1 MLLNLMLSKQK
12 LFELISNSLKISE
25 DEISFDSKIN
35 HIEEWD
41 SLGHITIMF
50 AIDKATKGKA
60 SKIVKLNDSNGI
72 EAIYKLLKK
81 NNLAE

>member
-1 MLLNLMLSKQK
+1 MKKKDLIK
-12 LFELISNSLKISE
+12 LISKTLDVKENKLTNKSYLGCIP
-25 DEISFDSKIN
+25 
-35 HIEEWD
+35 EWD